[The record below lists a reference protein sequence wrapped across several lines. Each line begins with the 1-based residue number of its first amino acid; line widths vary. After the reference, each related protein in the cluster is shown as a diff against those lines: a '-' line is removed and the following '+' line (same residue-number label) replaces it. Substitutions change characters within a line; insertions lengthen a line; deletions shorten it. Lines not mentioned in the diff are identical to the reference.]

1 MMKKTFFIAMVA
13 MCMATIGCKKEEPA
27 KSSTN
32 SETVK
37 DTTAIGGGGGGGI
50 TITINPWTDSI
61 EEGEFDLTIPTITGD
76 STGSGFEG

>member
-1 MMKKTFFIAMVA
+1 MMKKALFIAMVA
-13 MCMATIGCKKEEPA
+13 MCMAMIGCQKEEPA

-37 DTTAIGGGGGGGI
+37 DTTAIGGGGGG

-61 EEGEFDLTIPTITGD
+61 EEGEFDLTDPTITGD
-76 STGSGFEG
+76 STGSDFEG